1 MRCKS
6 NPVTRAL
13 HKILIKAQGGNGAAA
28 GEPEPSAPIGGLPR
42 HAVRPDFTQRSSGI
56 GSQQASFGVRQ

>member
-13 HKILIKAQGGNGAAA
+13 HKILIEAQGGNGAAA
-28 GEPEPSAPIGGLPR
+28 GEPEPPAPIAACRVTPIARISPNAHPG
-42 HAVRPDFTQRSSGI
+42 
-56 GSQQASFGVRQ
+56 

>member
-28 GEPEPSAPIGGLPR
+28 GANRNHPLTSAFRVTPFARISPNAHPG
-42 HAVRPDFTQRSSGI
+42 
-56 GSQQASFGVRQ
+56 

>member
-28 GEPEPSAPIGGLPR
+28 GANRNHPLPSA
-42 HAVRPDFTQRSSGI
+42 VW
-56 GSQQASFGVRQ
+56 GVTPFARISPNAHPG